1 MLGISPEQQESGNA
15 KDALRKKEATQKML
29 FASVKDTDSKS
40 RQVERR
46 SSVRRTSTSF
56 GWTEGKVKAW
66 DVLGFRLSH
75 YISKKE
81 VKERYKQISVLKKQH
96 RW

>member
-1 MLGISPEQQESGNA
+1 
-15 KDALRKKEATQKML
+15 ML
-29 FASVKDTDSKS
+29 FAIVKDTDSKS

-46 SSVRRTSTSF
+46 SSVRTTSTSF

-75 YISKKE
+75 LQFQKK
-81 VKERYKQISVLKKQH
+81 K
-96 RW
+96 